1 MIEAGGELA
10 GRRLA
15 PDETFQFACRPG
27 LACFNSCCRDK
38 RLPLLP
44 YDFLRLKRAL
54 GLPAAEVLTQ
64 HVELEADPTSGWP
77 ALRIRLTP
85 EGVCPFVTPQGCAVY
100 AHRPTCCRIYP
111 LARAVRPGKHG
122 APPSEVFLRQDT
134 PGCLGWDQPD
144 ELTIEAWIAD
154 QGLEPYQAAN
164 NRAARLLLHPARQ
177 GKVSL
182 NDQQTHAFLSAL
194 YNLEA
199 FRPLAASPG
208 FGDKFGFENERIQ
221 AALDDEEELLNLGI
235 DWLIK
240 VLFG

>member
-1 MIEAGGELA
+1 MIEAGGDLG
-10 GRRLA
+10 GRRLSV
-15 PDETFQFACRPG
+15 DEPFCFACRPG

-44 YDFLRLKRAL
+44 YDFLRLRTAL
-54 GLPAAEVLTQ
+54 GRPAAEVLAE
-64 HVELEADPTSGWP
+64 HVELEADPVSGWP

-85 EGVCPFVTPQGCAVY
+85 EGVCPFVSEQGCAVY

-111 LARAVRPGKHG
+111 LARAVQPGKG
-122 APPSEVFLRQDT
+122 GRPPREVFLRGET

-144 ELTIEAWIAD
+144 ELTIETWIED
-154 QGLEPYQAAN
+154 QGLAPYQAAN
-164 NRAARLLLHPARQ
+164 NQALGLFMHPARK

-182 NDQQTHAFLSAL
+182 NDQQTHAFISAL

-208 FGDKFGFENERIQ
+208 FGDKFGFDGERV
-221 AALDDEEELLNLGI
+221 AEALEDEEKLLALGV
-235 DWLIK
+235 DWLVK